1 MFFLFLILLFVFLA
15 NKDSVRQARLNR
27 DLACLRRRKMEAVLA
42 ARRAQVRIDQI
53 EAARAIPAAEA
64 VVYGGFVPLKD
75 YAAGIGSKA
84 DTVRRQCVR
93 GAVPGAVRIGGYW
106 YVPAD
111 APYVVVPAATVI
123 SSGSPVQVVV
133 GDHTGCA
140 ATPSAHD
147 VNSLTLPVVYPT
159 AKKDDYPACE
169 MAKTPGCQSL
179 STEIKGLP

>member
-93 GAVPGAVRIGGYW
+93 GAVPGAVRIGGKW

-111 APYVVVPAATVI
+111 ASYLEAVPATTII
-123 SSGSPVQVVV
+123 SANRPVQVVV
-133 GDHTGCA
+133 GDHTGRTTA
-140 ATPSAHD
+140 PSGHEI
-147 VNSLTLPVVYPT
+147 NSLTLPSVYPT
-159 AKKDDYPACE
+159 VKEDDDPARE
-169 MAKTPGCQSL
+169 M
-179 STEIKGLP
+179 TEDTWFPIIIS

>member
-75 YAAGIGSKA
+75 MLPGSGARLIRSGGSASAERFPERSGSAAGGMC
-84 DTVRRQCVR
+84 RRM
-93 GAVPGAVRIGGYW
+93 
-106 YVPAD
+106 
-111 APYVVVPAATVI
+111 
-123 SSGSPVQVVV
+123 
-133 GDHTGCA
+133 
-140 ATPSAHD
+140 
-147 VNSLTLPVVYPT
+147 LP
-159 AKKDDYPACE
+159 
-169 MAKTPGCQSL
+169 
-179 STEIKGLP
+179 I